1 MALTWIDVGAV
12 ENEIEI
18 AVEAVKE
25 HPVTAV
31 LIIDEFIRVPPRAVD
46 ASTVADGQG
55 LYIPVLRTCVEARP
69 KHIQLAVLALTE
81 EWTVGD
87 VVA

>member
-1 MALTWIDVGAV
+1 M

-81 EWTVGD
+81 EGTVGD